1 MIPKKLADRV
11 NLQIAREM
19 ESAFLYLE
27 MSSRMV
33 DEGYNGFANWLTV
46 QYHEEMFHAMKFA
59 RYLQDRGASFAVPAI
74 AKQEV
79 KETAVKAIFERV
91 LEHERKVTASIN
103 ELYELAIAEKD
114 YPTQVLC
121 QWYIDEQVEEEKNAE
136 EILRNLALLGD
147 SKQGTFMLNIELGK
161 RKASIPL
168 DFTEIGGED

>member
-1 MIPKKLADRV
+1 MISKKVTDRI
-11 NLQIAREM
+11 NLQIEREM

-27 MSSRMV
+27 MASRMV
-33 DEGYNGFANWLTV
+33 NEGYEGFAKWLTI
-46 QYHEEMFHAMKFA
+46 QYHEEMFHSMKFA
-59 RYLQDRGASFAVPAI
+59 RFLQDRGASFAVPAI
-74 AKQEV
+74 SKQEV
-79 KETAVKAIFERV
+79 KETTIKALFERV
-91 LEHERKVTASIN
+91 LAHEKKVTASIN
-103 ELYELAIAEKD
+103 ELYELALAEKD